1 MGASI
6 RPTTEEIKAAQA
18 VPCHLNMGEDSD
30 CYFGHGVYADGICDE
45 VIIII
50 QRNVNFNQYLK
61 ELGVIVPSKRK
72 IFMKDLSSRV
82 SVCAFH
88 RFLVYQ

>member
-45 VIIII
+45 VIKWNKAIE
-50 QRNVNFNQYLK
+50 QR
-61 ELGVIVPSKRK
+61 
-72 IFMKDLSSRV
+72 MWW
-82 SVCAFH
+82 
-88 RFLVYQ
+88 